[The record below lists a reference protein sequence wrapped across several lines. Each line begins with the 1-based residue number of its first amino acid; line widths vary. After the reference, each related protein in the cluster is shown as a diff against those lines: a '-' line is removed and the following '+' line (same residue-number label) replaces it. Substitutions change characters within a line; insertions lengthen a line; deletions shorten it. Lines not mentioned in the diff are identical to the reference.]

1 MFAMDHRVGAVSRLG
16 DGDGDGAV
24 GHVLRD
30 GEEALGGQSCGLTL
44 RDDGLTEAVVERRC
58 RDTLRLARRR
68 KVGELELVRAR
79 LDHGLVRVAVISGV
93 YDELT

>member
-1 MFAMDHRVGAVSRLG
+1 MLRLR
-16 DGDGDGAV
+16 DGNGDGAV

-44 RDDGLTEAVVERRC
+44 RDGRLTEAVVERCC